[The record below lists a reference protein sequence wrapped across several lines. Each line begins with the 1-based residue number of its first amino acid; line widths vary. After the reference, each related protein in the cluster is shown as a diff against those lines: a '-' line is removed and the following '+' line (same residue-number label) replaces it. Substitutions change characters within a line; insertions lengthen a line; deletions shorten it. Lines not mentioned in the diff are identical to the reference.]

1 MKGQFTVEEVNIV
14 KKVIFQIVSELF
26 DVEIL
31 DRLDDQ
37 RKLNEIYLSEEEIAV
52 VSTVIEDEFDILL
65 PSEFLDYV
73 NTLSELIGFVQRALC
88 SSR

>member
-1 MKGQFTVEEVNIV
+1 MEEVNIV